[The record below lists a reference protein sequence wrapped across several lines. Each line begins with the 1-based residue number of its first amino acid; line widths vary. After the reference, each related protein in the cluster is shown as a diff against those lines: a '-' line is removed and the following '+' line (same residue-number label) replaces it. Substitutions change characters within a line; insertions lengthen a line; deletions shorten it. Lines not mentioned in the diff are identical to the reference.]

1 MPQNAQ
7 ILLKQIATA
16 ITTTTTTTTAIITT
30 TITRIT
36 MESGAGV
43 RYDTPEDG
51 LILKLILGSS
61 VTVKL

>member
-16 ITTTTTTTTAIITT
+16 ITTTTTTTAIITT

-43 RYDTPEDG
+43 RYVDG

>member
-16 ITTTTTTTTAIITT
+16 ITTTTTTAIITT

>member
-1 MPQNAQ
+1 
-7 ILLKQIATA
+7 
-16 ITTTTTTTTAIITT
+16 
-30 TITRIT
+30 